1 MGLNVFV
8 AIRFYYV
15 SAPEVCKPPIAKQ
28 GAKLG
33 IFSIFPKDNTVKMFL
48 QDHVTPLFKLGGSG
62 SGQGFWSIL
71 WKMCITLRDIENNG
85 IAVSP

>member
-1 MGLNVFV
+1 
-8 AIRFYYV
+8 
-15 SAPEVCKPPIAKQ
+15 
-28 GAKLG
+28 
-33 IFSIFPKDNTVKMFL
+33 MFL